1 MGSSSLPSGA
11 MAPPKITAELAGL
24 FKDAGVKDELTQ
36 WCEQTGILTVRHL
49 GNFCDTADQVGDRLV
64 AASGLFVNDPSDK
77 VGQRAY
83 NMQTSLMK
91 QAWKEA
97 DAQVTKHL
105 KRQAEGLPSEAI
117 DEPLSDTVR
126 TQVNDTFYAKYS
138 FDLDTYLRPADTLL
152 GRVRREFEKQTPSFL
167 PLAKIRS
174 IHTQTR
180 TEDPKKH
187 KAGEGITLVIENEFQ
202 TQRPSMKYRAVLLR
216 LEVLANTWGMAGC
229 YVVIGRTA
237 LMCHWQEAVKYYRT
251 LRDRTEPLL
260 DVYSEESV
268 VEYLISVEESFRG
281 HVLDLVRRRENP
293 MNWGEALTTVLEKHT
308 VVWTDA
314 SHILSAG
321 RGGGAA
327 RMQAAGS
334 PRGQAASSSVG
345 QVSDRVGKLCTCTD
359 NNKKQRICK
368 AFNDSRGC
376 PKPCKKGGVH
386 CCDIEL
392 ESGGCCG
399 QSHPRLSHDPAK
411 HGRPKF
417 RPNN

>member
-1 MGSSSLPSGA
+1 
-11 MAPPKITAELAGL
+11 
-24 FKDAGVKDELTQ
+24 
-36 WCEQTGILTVRHL
+36 
-49 GNFCDTADQVGDRLV
+49 
-64 AASGLFVNDPSDK
+64 
-77 VGQRAY
+77 
-83 NMQTSLMK
+83 MQTSLMK

-229 YVVIGRTA
+229 YQVV
-237 LMCHWQEAVKYYRT
+237 
-251 LRDRTEPLL
+251 
-260 DVYSEESV
+260 
-268 VEYLISVEESFRG
+268 
-281 HVLDLVRRRENP
+281 
-293 MNWGEALTTVLEKHT
+293 
-308 VVWTDA
+308 
-314 SHILSAG
+314 
-321 RGGGAA
+321 
-327 RMQAAGS
+327 
-334 PRGQAASSSVG
+334 
-345 QVSDRVGKLCTCTD
+345 
-359 NNKKQRICK
+359 
-368 AFNDSRGC
+368 
-376 PKPCKKGGVH
+376 
-386 CCDIEL
+386 
-392 ESGGCCG
+392 
-399 QSHPRLSHDPAK
+399 
-411 HGRPKF
+411 
-417 RPNN
+417 